1 MFIKITA
8 ALILLIGSFE
18 FYWYGYRPK
27 QIRAECE
34 TQAVVN
40 ASATFRNRT
49 NYEVQADYAEGSYVA
64 QDKDQYYTS
73 CLRGRGVAATPKY

>member
-8 ALILLIGSFE
+8 ALILLTSSFE

-34 TQAVVN
+34 TQAVVR
-40 ASATFRNRT
+40 ASATFRNKT
-49 NYEVQADYAEGSYVA
+49 NYDVQADYAEGSYA
-64 QDKDQYYTS
+64 AEDKEQYYTS
-73 CLRGRGVAATPKY
+73 CLRGHGLVI